1 MKIKKI
7 KPLFNSLITTMDKYE
22 EDVTNNGIIDTKRQ
36 EGSLKEY
43 QTVIA
48 VGTTVRDIK
57 VGNIVM
63 INPKNYAVRK
73 YSENSIKNDIEM
85 NPVITYKFNVI
96 ELDGKDCLLL
106 QDRDI
111 DYIIEVIEEDKPS
124 VIIKPKEKKIIL

>member
-111 DYIIEVIEEDKPS
+111 DYIIEEFEEDKPS

>member
-1 MKIKKI
+1 MMKIKKI

-57 VGNIVM
+57 VGNESC
-63 INPKNYAVRK
+63 NY
-73 YSENSIKNDIEM
+73 
-85 NPVITYKFNVI
+85 
-96 ELDGKDCLLL
+96 L
-106 QDRDI
+106 
-111 DYIIEVIEEDKPS
+111 
-124 VIIKPKEKKIIL
+124 

>member
-111 DYIIEVIEEDKPS
+111 DYIIEEFEEDKPS
-124 VIIKPKEKKIIL
+124 IIIKPKEKKIIL